1 MRLAMVM
8 AACVLG
14 ACTTGYGNS
23 SDTVE
28 MAVAKRALTR
38 CLYDI
43 LPRGYYQTRFRG
55 QWVVKPDRIGPD
67 AIPVVQAQN
76 GADTRRR
83 AEIEAC
89 VRTRTLANPDYQEA
103 RARASS

>member
-1 MRLAMVM
+1 MRLAV
-8 AACVLG
+8 ALSALALSAC
-14 ACTTGYGNS
+14 ANGYGNS

-28 MAVAKRALTR
+28 MAVAKRALTG

-55 QWVVKPDRIGPD
+55 HWVVEPDRIGADGVPT
-67 AIPVVQAQN
+67 VQALD

-83 AEIEAC
+83 AEIDAC
-89 VRTRTLANPDYQEA
+89 VRTRTLANPDFQEA
-103 RARASS
+103 RARAS